1 MNNYQEKS
9 SIFGLEEKT
18 VAIILWIISI
28 LTASSNGGFTII
40 AIALAVLLFEKKSNF
55 VRNHASQL
63 LALSLVIFVIN
74 IILSAVLGISFSL
87 FYWNSITGLFA
98 SATSSI
104 IMLAY
109 SVLKFALNILGLVR
123 AAIYEK
129 CTLPII
135 GYWGQALESMIKP
148 I

>member
-28 LTASSNGGFTII
+28 LTASSNGGFSII
-40 AIALAVLLFEKKSNF
+40 AISLAVLLFEKKSNY

-63 LALSLVIFVIN
+63 LALSLVVFVMN
-74 IILSAVLGISFSL
+74 IIVSAVLGVSFSL
-87 FYWNSITGLFA
+87 FYWSSITAIFA

-104 IMLAY
+104 ILFAY
-109 SVLKFALNILGLVR
+109 SLFKFALNLLGLVR
-123 AAIYEK
+123 AAKYEK